1 MIKENQ
7 RALNSVNVLLD
18 ALILFVAMPVAFYI
32 RFYILHNGVITV
44 PLSDYMT
51 FLAFLIPSHLI
62 TFAIMGLY
70 ESLRKRPLTWEL
82 ARVFWGC
89 VGNVS
94 ASACCFA
101 ISGSR
106 ALTRSMCCWWET
118 AIWRCDIPRWS
129 TGRRSTA
136 I

>member
-1 MIKENQ
+1 MGFWCLWVGSPLRNLCSGGNIFDMIKENQ

-32 RFYILHNGVITV
+32 RFYILHNGVISV
-44 PLSDYMT
+44 PLSDYMA
-51 FLAFLIPSHLI
+51 FLVFLIPSQLI

-89 VGNVS
+89 VIHFIL
-94 ASACCFA
+94 AQPWLF
-101 ISGSR
+101 
-106 ALTRSMCCWWET
+106 LY
-118 AIWRCDIPRWS
+118 
-129 TGRRSTA
+129 
-136 I
+136 